1 MLMLNNNLL
10 VTTESLET
18 YQIGE
23 TYFVTHPLTGE
34 LHEITTGRGVTPEEW
49 EAFLKFKCGQANK

>member
-1 MLMLNNNLL
+1 MLNNKLL
-10 VTTESLET
+10 VIKDSLDT

-34 LHEITTGRGVTPEEW
+34 LHEIKTGRSVTAEEW
-49 EAFLKFKCGQANK
+49 EAFLEFKGGLALK